1 MTTTA
6 TRPAGILARLL
17 HARPEAA
24 YTLAFFRMGFGLLM
38 AISLLRFALKGW
50 IYELY
55 IFPHY
60 YFPFYGFEWV
70 KPLPGPGMYAVFAVL
85 FISALCVA
93 AGWFYRAGISLFFV
107 LFTYVELIDK
117 TNYLNHYYFISL
129 VSFLLFFLPAH
140 AVCSLDAYSGRAR
153 QPVRNWHLWALL
165 LQIGSVYFFAGI
177 AKIKPDWLLHA
188 QPLRI
193 WLHANNGLPLIG
205 PLLDEP
211 ATAYAASWFGML
223 FDVSLPFLLLYKR
236 TRIWAYGLALF
247 FHLFTGIL
255 FHIGMFPYI
264 MMFCALVFFPAD
276 VHRKL
281 LEKIGLRDIRNA
293 YIPMNGVSSGAA
305 GHGPTGEP
313 RLGSR
318 FLVLGSFFLMQLLLP
333 FRYLLYPGDPF
344 LGEEGFRFSWNVMLM
359 EKNGL
364 CEFRVVDP
372 GTGKTKTV
380 YPHEW
385 LTKQQERMMSSQP
398 DMVLQ
403 FAHLLAQ
410 KERENGVPKA
420 QVYSDCYVSVNGR
433 GSRRLIDPQ
442 TDLAREYENFSH
454 KPWILHAD

>member
-6 TRPAGILARLL
+6 TKPTGVFGLLLRP
-17 HARPEAA
+17 RPEAA
-24 YTLAFFRMGFGLLM
+24 YTLAFFRMGFGILM
-38 AISLLRFALKGW
+38 AVSLLRFALKGW
-50 IYELY
+50 IYDLY
-55 IFPHY
+55 IFPTF

-70 KPLPGPGMYAVFAVL
+70 KPLPGMGMYAVFAL
-85 FISALCVA
+85 MTFSALCVA
-93 AGWFYRAGISLFFV
+93 VGWFYRANISLFFV

-129 VSFLLFFLPAH
+129 VSFLLIFLPAN
-140 AVCSLDAYSGRAR
+140 AACSVDAAHGRAR
-153 QPVRNWHLWALL
+153 QPVYNWHLWALL

-193 WLHANNGLPLIG
+193 WLHANNDLPLIG
-205 PLLDEP
+205 PLFNET
-211 ATAYAASWFGML
+211 ATAYAAAWFGML

-236 TRIWAYGLALF
+236 TRMWAYGLALF

-264 MMFCALVFFPAD
+264 MMFCALAFFSPET
-276 VHRKL
+276 HRRW
-281 LEKIGLRDIRNA
+281 LEKIGLNDGGLYKDAR
-293 YIPMNGVSSGAA
+293 PGV
-305 GHGPTGEP
+305 PTPSP
-313 RLGSR
+313 RLGSW
-318 FLVLGSFFLMQLLLP
+318 FLILGSFFVLQLLLP

-364 CEFRVVDP
+364 CQFRVVHTQT
-372 GTGKTKTV
+372 GTVKTV

-385 LTKQQERMMSSQP
+385 LTKQQERMMSTQP
-398 DMVLQ
+398 DMILQ
-403 FAHLLAQ
+403 FAHLLAR
-410 KERENGVPKA
+410 KEAENGYPGV

-433 GSRRLIDPQ
+433 SSRPLIDPQ
-442 TDLAREYENFSH
+442 TDLAKEYENFSH
-454 KPWILHAD
+454 KPWILND

>member
-6 TRPAGILARLL
+6 TNPQRFFGLLLRP
-17 HARPEAA
+17 RPEAA

-38 AISLLRFALKGW
+38 AVSLLRFALKGW
-50 IYELY
+50 IYDLY
-55 IFPHY
+55 IFPTF

-70 KPLPGPGMYAVFAVL
+70 KPLPGIGMYLVFGIML
-85 FISALCVA
+85 LSCLCVA
-93 AGWFYRAGISLFFV
+93 VGWFYRANIGLFFL

-129 VSFLLFFLPAH
+129 VSFLLVFLPAN
-140 AVCSLDAYSGRAR
+140 AVCSLDAHSGRAK
-153 QPVRNWHLWALL
+153 QPVYTWQVWALL

-193 WLHANNGLPLIG
+193 WLHANNDLPLIG

-211 ATAYAASWFGML
+211 FIAYAASWFGML
-223 FDVSLPFLLLYKR
+223 FDVSLPFLLLYRR

-247 FHLFTGIL
+247 FHLFTGVL

-264 MMFCALVFFPAD
+264 MMFCALAFFPAET
-276 VHRKL
+276 HRKWL
-281 LEKIGLRDIRNA
+281 KKMGIPNSIPRRDLSGNTMR
-293 YIPMNGVSSGAA
+293 GVPSFK
-305 GHGPTGEP
+305 P
-313 RLGSR
+313 RLNSWL
-318 FLVLGSFFLMQLLLP
+318 LVLGSFFLVQLLLP

-344 LGEEGFRFSWNVMLM
+344 IGEEGFRFSWNVMLM

-364 CEFRVVDP
+364 CEFRVVNTQM
-372 GTGKTKTV
+372 GTTKTV

-385 LTKQQERMMSSQP
+385 LSKQQERMMSTQP
-398 DMVLQ
+398 DMILQ

-410 KERENGVPKA
+410 KEAENGQPNSK
-420 QVYSDCYVSVNGR
+420 VYSDCYVSVNGR
-433 GSRRLIDPQ
+433 GSRRLINPE
-442 TDLAREYENFSH
+442 TDLAAEYENFSH
-454 KPWILHAD
+454 KPWILNGQ

>member
-6 TRPAGILARLL
+6 TKPTGLFGLL
-17 HARPEAA
+17 WQSRPEAA
-24 YTLAFFRMGFGLLM
+24 YTLAFFRIGFGILM
-38 AISLLRFALKGW
+38 AVSLLRFALKGW
-50 IYELY
+50 IYDLY
-55 IFPHY
+55 IFPSF

-70 KPLPGPGMYAVFAVL
+70 KPLPGIGMYAVFAVL
-85 FISALCVA
+85 VVCALCVA
-93 AGWFYRAGISLFFV
+93 VGWFYRASITLFFL

-129 VSFLLFFLPAH
+129 VSLLLIFLPAH
-140 AVCSLDAYSGRAR
+140 AAYSVDATSGRTK
-153 QPVRNWHLWALL
+153 QPVYAWHVWALL

-193 WLHANNGLPLIG
+193 WLHANNDLPLIG
-205 PLLDEP
+205 PLFNEP
-211 ATAYAASWFGML
+211 ITAYAAGWFGML

-236 TRIWAYGLALF
+236 TRIWAYLLALF

-264 MMFCALVFFPAD
+264 MMFCALAFFPAET
-276 VHRKL
+276 HRKW
-281 LEKIGLRDIRNA
+281 
-293 YIPMNGVSSGAA
+293 
-305 GHGPTGEP
+305 
-313 RLGSR
+313 LGR
-318 FLVLGSFFLMQLLLP
+318 FLVYDVRFTPAPQAKTGNQKPKMTAWFLIPFFGIQLLLP

-372 GTGKTKTV
+372 GSGTAKIV

-385 LTKQQERMMSSQP
+385 LTKQQERMMSTQP
-398 DMVLQ
+398 DMILQ
-403 FAHLLAQ
+403 FAHFLAQ
-410 KERENGVPKA
+410 KETENGHPDA
-420 QVYSDCYVSVNGR
+420 QVYSTCYVSVNGR
-433 GSRRLIDPQ
+433 GSRPLIDSG
-442 TDLAREYENFSH
+442 TDLAKEYENFSH
-454 KPWILHAD
+454 KPWILNGH